1 LKEYDENHFLIKEEK
16 MADERVKFILK
27 DKKTGKISQ
36 IIQ

>member
-1 LKEYDENHFLIKEEK
+1 LKDYDEQHFLIKEEK
-16 MADERVKFILK
+16 MADEKVKFILN